1 MNSFTNLVSI
11 FVFALLIGGSVY
23 VGLRLVFRAEDS
35 PRTKKIIKI
44 SALSAVLLA
53 YLGFG
58 LSSMRSPEEDPVAAA
73 GTLTLESDVD
83 LTVSVEVEEWK
94 QSLDGYGLVWPPT
107 GELAAP
113 GPGVEIL
120 GTITGELADP
130 VLTRRATIGIGGGGI
145 TGFKCEVE
153 GIEDQAQTAAFL
165 KACWEAAKVSG
176 VNTSSGSEWITE
188 AVAAGFE
195 QESEIIRATET
206 VCPAEL
212 TMLSL
217 ATADTYHVLTFNI
230 FPSQTDC

>member
-1 MNSFTNLVSI
+1 MNSFINLFSI
-11 FVFALLIGGSVY
+11 SVFAFLIGGSVY
-23 VGLRLVFRAEDS
+23 VGLRLFFRAQDS
-35 PRTKKIIKI
+35 PRIKKIIKI
-44 SALSAVLLA
+44 TASSAVLLA
-53 YLGFG
+53 YLGIAF
-58 LSSMRSPEEDPVAAA
+58 SSLRSPEEDPVAVA

-94 QSLDGYGLVWPPT
+94 QSFDGFGLVWPPA
-107 GELAAP
+107 GELAEP
-113 GPGVEIL
+113 GPGEQIL

-165 KACWEAAKVSG
+165 NACWEAAKVSG
-176 VNTSSGSEWITE
+176 VDTSSGSEWITE
-188 AVAAGFE
+188 AVAAAFE
-195 QESEIIRATET
+195 QESEIFRATET

-217 ATADTYHVLTFNI
+217 ATTDTYHVLTFNI